1 MTDETERHPHL
12 PDDRPAPPGAPAG
25 PASPRRSPDELPEE
39 LDITVARP
47 YQVPDNR
54 KRRIAAG
61 CYAVAAAACGAGAV
75 TSGNGGLLAAAIF
88 LGLVAMY
95 HVAAAWPLRLDETA
109 ALAASAAAA
118 GFPVGHASAQ
128 LAWRGLRSRPVWRVL
143 LYSADEPPSKRGLVE
158 LDAVDG
164 EILGTYT
171 EDNPEDWSAYGFP
184 ASGGGGPGR
193 GTSGNGGSPDR
204 KSTRLNS
211 SHTTVSRMPSSA

>member
-1 MTDETERHPHL
+1 MS
-12 PDDRPAPPGAPAG
+12 DDRP
-25 PASPRRSPDELPEE
+25 PDELPEE

-47 YQVPDNR
+47 YKVPDNR
-54 KRRIAAG
+54 KRRVAAA
-61 CYAVAAAACGAGAV
+61 CYVVAAAACGAGAAS
-75 TSGNGGLLAAAIF
+75 SGNGGLLGAAIF
-88 LGLVAMY
+88 LALAAAY

-109 ALAASAAAA
+109 ALAASAAAT

-184 ASGGGGPGR
+184 ASGGGSP
-193 GTSGNGGSPDR
+193 NGGSPAPA
-204 KSTRLNS
+204 S
-211 SHTTVSRMPSSA
+211 